1 LKILVLTASDQQ
13 RHPLGRYLDLQCTYD
28 FNNWVFGFNGLNHEC
43 CFFDYYKSFV
53 ENGPGQMEEDIL
65 DTVRRKNIDL
75 VVVPNMYYEIGV
87 SFLEKL
93 KRLDVKSVMVFFD
106 DSSRFESTNRLYI
119 GSCDFVL
126 THDSVDAIKL
136 YDGHAVRVEFF
147 PCYPS
152 YNYFQSLISAP
163 EDHTMESPGICFVGA
178 KIADR
183 EQYLDALTSA
193 GIPLGIFGRGWPNGM
208 LSQSRMAKLFA
219 ASGISLNFVKNVSNT
234 GARQLKARAF
244 EIVMSGGFL
253 LTEYDEEIADYF
265 DVGVEM
271 DSFSSVDECIE
282 KVRFYMA
289 NGAVAVEMGARA
301 SQKAKRLYSFESAWS
316 KYLDAIEQATMANAK

>member
-1 LKILVLTASDQQ
+1 VLTASDQQ
-13 RHPLGRYLDLQCTYD
+13 RHPLGRYLDLHCTYD

-53 ENGPGQMEEDIL
+53 EDGPLRMEEQIL
-65 DTVRRKNIDL
+65 DAVKRQKIEL
-75 VVVPNMYYEIGV
+75 VVVPNMYYEVSV
-87 SFLEKL
+87 SFLGQL
-93 KRLDVKSVMVFFD
+93 RRRGVRTIMVFFD
-106 DSSRFESTNRLYI
+106 DSSRFESTNRYCLGASDY
-119 GSCDFVL
+119 VL
-126 THDSVDAIKL
+126 THESADAINL
-136 YDGHAVRVEFF
+136 YEELGFTAEFF

-152 YNYFQSLISAP
+152 YHFYQALISSP
-163 EDHTMESPGICFVGA
+163 ETDPIQRPEVCFVGA
-178 KIADR
+178 RIADR
-183 EQYLDALTSA
+183 DEYLGALQSA
-193 GIPLGIFGRGWPNGM
+193 GIPLTVFGKGWPNGM

-253 LTEYDEEIADYF
+253 LTEYDKELADYF
-265 DVGVEM
+265 DVGLEI

-289 NGAVAVEMGARA
+289 NMELAAEMGARA
-301 SQKAKRLYSFESAWS
+301 SQKARKLYSFESAWS
-316 KYLDAIEQATMANAK
+316 KYLDAIEQATVENAK